1 LKESAT
7 SAAFGTLVRL
17 DPPPWLAPFAHA
29 FVHRDDPAGGGVMR
43 LLPELRSSIQV
54 TLGDRYWTRPQ
65 EDDAWQ
71 PAPVVALWGPK
82 FRPGYGYARRR
93 IRVHA
98 IALTALGL
106 RALTGAPVDALA
118 ERIVD
123 LADLDAEGATAL
135 SPRAGDSA
143 ERWRERACDWL
154 GTRLRHAP
162 REDPL
167 AAGLPLLST
176 SDGDAVA
183 QAARA
188 CGLSE
193 RQFRRQFLA
202 WHGCT
207 PKTWQRIARVD
218 RMLRTLHAAP
228 WEGDPYAPF
237 PIAFADQP
245 HAIREFRALTGLT
258 PRAYWQAK
266 RAGDATLRSLRAAEV
281 AGPAGGEVEV
291 AAGIVSRHIR

>member
-1 LKESAT
+1 MKESAT
-7 SAAFGTLVRL
+7 AAAPGSLVRL
-17 DPPPWLAPFAHA
+17 DPPAGLSAFVHA

-54 TLGDRYWTRPQ
+54 TLGDRYWTRPRE
-65 EDDAWQ
+65 EDTWQ
-71 PAPVVALWGPK
+71 PSPIVALWGPK
-82 FRPGYGYARRR
+82 FRPGYGYARCR

-98 IALTALGL
+98 IGLTSCGL
-106 RALTGAPVDALA
+106 RALTGAPVDALT

-123 LADLDAEGATAL
+123 LAQIDAEGAAAL
-135 SPRAGDSA
+135 SPYPGDSP
-143 ERWRERACDWL
+143 ERWRERACEWL
-154 GTRLRHAP
+154 RARFRHASH
-162 REDPL
+162 EDPL
-167 AAGLPLLST
+167 APGLALLST

-193 RQFRRQFLA
+193 RQFRRQFAA

-218 RMLRTLHAAP
+218 RMLRSLHAAP
-228 WEGDPYAPF
+228 WEDDPWAPF

-245 HAIREFRALTGLT
+245 HAIREFRALTGIT
-258 PRAYWQAK
+258 PRAYWLAK
-266 RAGDATLRSLRAAEV
+266 RAGDATLRSLRAEDV
-281 AGPAGGEVEV
+281 PGPADDQ
-291 AAGIVSRHIR
+291 AGILSRHTR

>member
-1 LKESAT
+1 MKESAT
-7 SAAFGTLVRL
+7 SASLGTLVRL
-17 DPPPWLAPFAHA
+17 DPPPGLAPFVYAL
-29 FVHRDDPAGGGVMR
+29 VHRDDSAGGGVMR

-54 TLGDRYWTRPQ
+54 TLGDRYWTRPPD
-65 EDDAWQ
+65 EAAWQ
-71 PAPVVALWGPK
+71 PAPRVALWGPK
-82 FRPGYGYARRR
+82 FRPGYGYAHRH

-98 IALTALGL
+98 IGLSSLGL
-106 RALTGAPVDALA
+106 RALTGAPVDAMA

-123 LADLDAEGATAL
+123 LADLDAEGAAAL
-135 SPRAGDSA
+135 APRAADTP
-143 ERWRERACDWL
+143 ERWRERALGWL
-154 GTRLRHAP
+154 AQCLRNAP

-176 SDGDAVA
+176 RDGDAVT

-193 RQFRRQFLA
+193 RQFRRLFPA
-202 WHGCT
+202 WHGCA

-228 WEGDPYAPF
+228 WEGDPHAPF

-245 HAIREFRALTGLT
+245 HAIREFRALTGIT

-266 RAGDATLRSLRAAEV
+266 RAADATLRSLRAPDIAPPS
-281 AGPAGGEVEV
+281 GP
-291 AAGIVSRHIR
+291 I